1 MTQTTQTLAMSMTSG
16 QSEPQPVAPAYAG
29 IVVSCLQEAHSPP
42 AQLHGAAH
50 SEGLVE
56 YYWGDHIH
64 LGYYTEAERKAGY
77 KKKEFKAAKLDFVD
91 EMLRFSAAKSPKRIL
106 DVGCGIGG
114 SSRHLAAKF
123 PDAEVVGKRRDHLT
137 HPRTLPSYIPV
148 ASSASPVSLAGVVLL
163 NLQQGSAIAHHV
175 EAPFLLSAGPLST
188 FTHQSSWQP
197 GTADAELA

>member
-42 AQLHGAAH
+42 ARLHGAAH

-77 KKKEFKAAKLDFVD
+77 KKKDFKAAKLDFVD
-91 EMLRFSAAKSPKRIL
+91 EMLRFSAAQSPKRIL

-123 PDAEVVGKRRDHLT
+123 PDAEVVGKRRDHLR
-137 HPRTLPSYIPV
+137 HPRTLPSCIPV
-148 ASSASPVSLAGVVLL
+148 APSASPVSLAGVVLL
-163 NLQQGSAIAHHV
+163 NLQ
-175 EAPFLLSAGPLST
+175 
-188 FTHQSSWQP
+188 
-197 GTADAELA
+197 